1 MVRIGYQLYSARE
14 EAALDLEKVL
24 REISKLGYDGVELAG
39 FYGKSAQEMRALLDA
54 HKLEALSS
62 HVALQLIEEDMF
74 GVIAYH
80 LAIGCKRIAIPYL
93 QDADR
98 PGQPGFARVIAV
110 IHRFARLC
118 RAAGITLLYHNHDF
132 EFVAFSGTYALDFLY
147 GAVPE
152 ELLKTEIDACWV
164 RYSGLDPV
172 EYILK
177 YAGRSPVVHMK
188 DYVCG
193 EPTAPCQPRPES
205 FQFRPVGAGCQDVA
219 ALVRASVDAG
229 AEWLVVEQDFPFV
242 SPLED
247 AKTSIASLRAAALG
261 I

>member
-1 MVRIGYQLYSARE
+1 MVRIGYQLYSARD
-14 EAALDLEKVL
+14 EAALDLKKVL
-24 REISKLGYDGVELAG
+24 EEISGLGYEGVEFAG
-39 FYGKSAQEMRALLDA
+39 FYGKSAQEVRALLDEF
-54 HKLEALSS
+54 KLEALSS

-80 LAIGCKRIAIPYL
+80 LAIDCKRISVPYL
-93 QDADR
+93 LDDDR
-98 PGQPGFARVIAV
+98 PGQPGFARVLQV

-118 RAAGITLLYHNHDF
+118 REAGITLLYHNHDF
-132 EFVAFSGTYALDFLY
+132 EFVKLSGSYALDFLY
-147 GAVPE
+147 EAVPE
-152 ELLKTEIDACWV
+152 NLLKTEIDTCWV
-164 RYSGLDPV
+164 RYSGLDPAQ
-172 EYILK
+172 YIGK

-188 DYVCG
+188 DYVCD

-219 ALVRASVDAG
+219 SLVCASVAVG

-247 AKTSIASLRAAALG
+247 AMTSITSLRAALNA
-261 I
+261 

>member
-1 MVRIGYQLYSARE
+1 MVRIGYQLYSARD

-24 REISKLGYDGVELAG
+24 REISGLGYEGVEFAG
-39 FYGKSAQEMRALLDA
+39 FYGKSAQEVFALLDA
-54 HKLEALSS
+54 YKLEALSS

-80 LAIGCKRIAIPYL
+80 LAIGCKRISIPYL
-93 QDADR
+93 LDADR
-98 PGQPGFARVIAV
+98 PGQPGFARVLQA

-118 RAAGITLLYHNHDF
+118 REAGITLLYHNHDF
-132 EFVAFSGTYALDFLY
+132 EFARLSGSYALDFLY

-152 ELLKTEIDACWV
+152 DLLKTEIDACWV
-164 RYSGLDPV
+164 RYSGLDPA

-205 FQFRPVGAGCQDVA
+205 FQFRPVGVGCQDVA
-219 ALVRASVDAG
+219 SLVRASVAAG
-229 AEWLVVEQDFPFV
+229 AQWLVVEQDLPFV
-242 SPLED
+242 SPMAD
-247 AKTSIASLRAAALG
+247 AKTSIDSLRAALNA
-261 I
+261 